1 MTGIRLLNLLAAS
14 SLAIMACS
22 FGATPVNALSSDLH
36 HVSRHM
42 ARGHDALAMRKRS
55 SRSGSK
61 RCKPRPS
68 SLAPA
73 EPKATPKS
81 DPPQKS
87 GNKGGAPSG
96 PPPASHG
103 NTGGK
108 FGLAWANGDGPDLA
122 KYKTGK
128 YSPIYTWSP
137 FCPSSAKSLGFNCIP
152 MLWGPKQTDNFQRL
166 VKKGYANT
174 VLGFNEPNQ
183 SGQSDIS
190 PQYGA
195 QLWQQYIQPLK
206 FQGYDLISPATTSAP
221 SGYTWMQ
228 DFFGACKGCTFDGV
242 AVHWYDVNPQAFIT
256 YIKKFHDGFGHPI
269 WVTEYACQ
277 NFNGGPQCSK
287 DATWNLHQ
295 TVTGFMDGTSWVAAY
310 FPFGVMHDMQGVN
323 PTNQMMASGGGPND
337 LGNWYLRH

>member
-1 MTGIRLLNLLAAS
+1 MTGIRLLNLLAVS

-128 YSPIYTWSP
+128 YSPS
-137 FCPSSAKSLGFNCIP
+137 
-152 MLWGPKQTDNFQRL
+152 
-166 VKKGYANT
+166 V
-174 VLGFNEPNQ
+174 
-183 SGQSDIS
+183 
-190 PQYGA
+190 
-195 QLWQQYIQPLK
+195 
-206 FQGYDLISPATTSAP
+206 
-221 SGYTWMQ
+221 
-228 DFFGACKGCTFDGV
+228 GCLSV
-242 AVHWYDVNPQAFIT
+242 I
-256 YIKKFHDGFGHPI
+256 
-269 WVTEYACQ
+269 
-277 NFNGGPQCSK
+277 
-287 DATWNLHQ
+287 
-295 TVTGFMDGTSWVAAY
+295 Y
-310 FPFGVMHDMQGVN
+310 FPRLNILQYLHVEPFLSLQREIAGLQLHPD
-323 PTNQMMASGGGPND
+323 A
-337 LGNWYLRH
+337 LGSEANR